1 MPDRY
6 AIVGN
11 PVSQSK
17 SPLIHAEFARQTGQA
32 LEYIRL
38 EAPAGFD
45 GFKATVD
52 AFRAQGA
59 RGVNVTAPHK
69 LDALAY
75 ATETSDA
82 AHLAGAANIL
92 AFDGGRVRADN
103 FDGVGLVNDL
113 RLNQGF
119 DVAGRRVLLLGAGGA
134 VRGALLPLLAQ
145 QPMGIVIANRT
156 EAKARALAAQCGS
169 AAVQGCG
176 LNDLDGM
183 AFDIVLNGTSAS
195 LAGELP
201 GIPFAVFGS
210 AQLAYEMAYGKGLTP
225 FLRLAR
231 DAGVPRL
238 ADGVG
243 MLVEQAAEAFNW
255 WRGARPDT
263 AALIRQLM
271 VPLA

>member
-1 MPDRY
+1 MSDRY

-11 PVSQSK
+11 PVTQSK
-17 SPLIHAEFARQTGQA
+17 SPLIHTEFARQTGQQ

-38 EAPAGFD
+38 EAPVTPGGFQ
-45 GFKATVD
+45 ATVD
-52 AFRAQGA
+52 AFRAEGA
-59 RGVNVTAPHK
+59 RGVNITAPFK

-75 ATETSDA
+75 ATEASEA
-82 AHLAGAANIL
+82 ARLAGAANIL
-92 AFDGGRVRADN
+92 AFDGATVRADN

-113 RLNQGF
+113 LRNQGF
-119 DVAGRRVLLLGAGGA
+119 DIAGKRVLLLGAGGA

-145 QPMGIVIANRT
+145 GLQRLVIANRT
-156 EAKARALAAQCGS
+156 EAKARALAAQCGKAEVS
-169 AAVQGCG
+169 GCG
-176 LNDLDGM
+176 LNDVDGM

-195 LAGELP
+195 LTGELP
-201 GIPFAVFGS
+201 GIPLSVFKS

-231 DAGVPRL
+231 DANVPRL

-255 WRGARPDT
+255 WRGVRPDT
-263 AALIRQLM
+263 APLIRQLM